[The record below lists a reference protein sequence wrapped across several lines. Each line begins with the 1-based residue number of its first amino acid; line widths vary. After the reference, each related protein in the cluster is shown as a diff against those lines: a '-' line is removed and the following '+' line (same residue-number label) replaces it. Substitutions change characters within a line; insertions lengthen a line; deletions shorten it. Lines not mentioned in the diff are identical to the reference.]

1 MDIFGGK
8 RAKPIIVIP
17 GAEAVEY
24 QPREHV
30 PKPAPQ
36 PVARARRPNAIEQ
49 LAEAVRPARPAPQP
63 EPVAAV
69 VEDHRRYEE
78 LTGGVRDEM
87 FWELIASLQWRNQS
101 DGYVNA
107 HAVRT
112 TIRNFNRLQTRV
124 FKDRYDH
131 YYTQMENILEDD
143 GMFERNDAD
152 SPVARAKVVSHA
164 IAMGRDQ
171 YMTLS
176 DDLAFF
182 QFFIEAGE
190 CQSLD
195 ALLPEEL
202 SR

>member
-1 MDIFGGK
+1 
-8 RAKPIIVIP
+8 
-17 GAEAVEY
+17 
-24 QPREHV
+24 
-30 PKPAPQ
+30 
-36 PVARARRPNAIEQ
+36 
-49 LAEAVRPARPAPQP
+49 
-63 EPVAAV
+63 
-69 VEDHRRYEE
+69 
-78 LTGGVRDEM
+78 
-87 FWELIASLQWRNQS
+87 
-101 DGYVNA
+101 
-107 HAVRT
+107 
-112 TIRNFNRLQTRV
+112 
-124 FKDRYDH
+124 
-131 YYTQMENILEDD
+131 MENILEDD

-182 QFFIEAGE
+182 QFFIESGE